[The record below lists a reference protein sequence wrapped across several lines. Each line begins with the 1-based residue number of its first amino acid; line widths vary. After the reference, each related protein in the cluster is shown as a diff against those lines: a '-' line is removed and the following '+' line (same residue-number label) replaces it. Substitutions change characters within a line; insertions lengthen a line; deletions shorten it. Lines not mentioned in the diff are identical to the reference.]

1 MMDGWMAVV
10 ADRQVD
16 KLQRRIHSAHQ
27 TQSHSRAAT
36 QSAAAM
42 RVEALMASRA
52 VPGETEPR
60 SILRCYNIT

>member
-1 MMDGWMAVV
+1 MYGRMAVI
-10 ADRQVD
+10 ADRHVD
-16 KLQRRIHSAHQ
+16 QLQRRNHSAHQ
-27 TQSHSRAAT
+27 TQSHSRTAT